1 MRPASSLFLSLLMF
15 AAIVGV
21 QIAAMWPAG
30 AQDVVAMAYAQ
41 DAEPHE
47 YGVDV
52 LQEFEED
59 VEDETV
65 EFSILRPHRTAE
77 VNAAQDDRNELF
89 GPPDAVA
96 VAVADVRVP
105 PQAHVAYPTFP
116 WPESMLRPPNP
127 GLPQAGKLQRI

>member
-1 MRPASSLFLSLLMF
+1 MRPASSLLLSLLMF

-30 AQDVVAMAYAQ
+30 AQDVVAMAYVQ
-41 DAEPHE
+41 DMELHE

-59 VEDETV
+59 VEDDTV
-65 EFSILRPHRTAE
+65 EFSIHRPHRSAE
-77 VNAAQDDRNELF
+77 VNTAQDDRNELF
-89 GPPDAVA
+89 GPPDTVA

-105 PQAHVAYPTFP
+105 PQAHVAHPTFP
-116 WPESMLRPPNP
+116 WPENILRPPNP
-127 GLPQAGKLQRI
+127 GLPQAGQLQRI